1 MDFPSICI
9 PSIERHITPS
19 KVSLIFNKLNIGKIS
34 KVKIKKTSK
43 FSSAYIYIEK
53 WNIQDR
59 KGQNFYQKIIEGEE
73 INLIYEFP
81 WFWKCRANHDIREL
95 KFNKLENQ
103 TKQQK
108 KKINYLNKENWNLK
122 CYARW
127 LALRRRNDH
136 PQTI

>member
-1 MDFPSICI
+1 MSILSICI
-9 PSIERHITPS
+9 PSIERNITS
-19 KVSLIFNKLNIGKIS
+19 FD
-34 KVKIKKTSK
+34 IKKTFEK
-43 FSSAYIYIEK
+43 LEIGIINKIIIKKKNKYSSAYIYLQK
-53 WNIQDR
+53 WNINN
-59 KGQNFYQKIIEGEE
+59 KKAKKFHQKIIEGEE
-73 INLIYEFP
+73 VNLIYEFP

-103 TKQQK
+103 TKQQEKRIKYLK
-108 KKINYLNKENWNLK
+108 KQNWNLQ

>member
-1 MDFPSICI
+1 MSVLSICI
-9 PSIERHITPS
+9 PSIER
-19 KVSLIFNKLNIGKIS
+19 NIS
-34 KVKIKKTSK
+34 SFDIKKTFEK
-43 FSSAYIYIEK
+43 LEIGIINKIIIKKKNKYSSAFIYLQK
-53 WNIQDR
+53 WNVNN
-59 KGQNFYQKIIEGEE
+59 KKAKTFYQKIIEGEE
-73 INLIYEFP
+73 VNLIYEFP

-103 TKQQK
+103 TKQQEKRIKYLK
-108 KKINYLNKENWNLK
+108 KQNWNLQ